1 MCVCVSLSE
10 RLLAYANQCCTSVSR
25 VIADVTC
32 LEFSVGME
40 ERHHLP
46 VRVETGVV
54 LLTAL
59 FLFRHPSLVSTLC
72 IRVILY
78 GLVSF
83 VIPLHYRVLRQYT
96 FIYDVSTYV
105 CVYGFFFHMTQWQK
119 IEAKYYFSLHWSIMR
134 ARTVSISLHE
144 ILDYKIDVFAFEK
157 SYAILVA
164 MFVRVCM

>member
-1 MCVCVSLSE
+1 MSE

-32 LEFSVGME
+32 SEFSVRME

-46 VRVETGVV
+46 VVVVETGVV

-59 FLFRHPSLVSTLC
+59 FLFRHLSLVSTLC

-83 VIPLHYRVLRQYT
+83 VIPLHSWILRQYT

-105 CVYGFFFHMTQWQK
+105 CVRLFSYDTMTENRNK
-119 IEAKYYFSLHWSIMR
+119 VLLFITLKYHTNAHGVNKFTWNSRL
-134 ARTVSISLHE
+134 
-144 ILDYKIDVFAFEK
+144 
-157 SYAILVA
+157 
-164 MFVRVCM
+164 